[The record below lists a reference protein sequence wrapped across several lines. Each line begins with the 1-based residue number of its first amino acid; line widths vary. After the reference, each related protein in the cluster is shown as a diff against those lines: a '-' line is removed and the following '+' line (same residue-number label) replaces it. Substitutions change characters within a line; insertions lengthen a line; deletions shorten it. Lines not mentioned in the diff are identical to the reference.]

1 VGKVGTGILAAFFE
15 QKIFIPLNNAIGS
28 MIPWG
33 MARDFL
39 VGHYG
44 ILTTGF
50 ANAVGTVLP
59 ILAIFFLLLNF
70 LEDIGYIANLCVL
83 SNRLFQRLGLS
94 GKAVLPIILG
104 FGCKTMATLATKI
117 LESRK
122 ERYIA
127 VFLIAFAI
135 PCSPLIG
142 VNLAILAL
150 FPFST
155 FLLVF
160 GILIVIEISAGLLLN
175 KILKQE
181 RVSDFILEIPPIRF
195 PVLKN
200 LMTKTYYRVKWF
212 LIEAVPLFMLG
223 SAILFVMEKLRLLD
237 IIKRGVL
244 PILVTFLNLPAQ
256 VVDAFL
262 LSLTRKEAGAV
273 ILLNLAQQQQLDY
286 IQAIVGTI
294 VLTCFFPCFANIM
307 SMAKELGTRSALLM
321 LLVITVVSVI
331 IGGMVNYAL
340 RMLM

>member
-1 VGKVGTGILAAFFE
+1 
-15 QKIFIPLNNAIGS
+15 
-28 MIPWG
+28 
-33 MARDFL
+33 
-39 VGHYG
+39 
-44 ILTTGF
+44 
-50 ANAVGTVLP
+50 
-59 ILAIFFLLLNF
+59 
-70 LEDIGYIANLCVL
+70 
-83 SNRLFQRLGLS
+83 
-94 GKAVLPIILG
+94 
-104 FGCKTMATLATKI
+104 
-117 LESRK
+117 
-122 ERYIA
+122 
-127 VFLIAFAI
+127 
-135 PCSPLIG
+135 
-142 VNLAILAL
+142 
-150 FPFST
+150 
-155 FLLVF
+155 VF

-223 SAILFVMEKLRLLD
+223 SAILFVMDKLHLLAV
-237 IIKRGVL
+237 IKRGIF
-244 PILVTFLNLPAQ
+244 PILVSFLHLPEQ

-307 SMAKELGTRSALLM
+307 SIAKELGTRSALLM

-331 IGGMVNYAL
+331 MGGMINYLL
-340 RMLM
+340 RMLL